1 MAGANGYMAGRH
13 SRGMASSRDPE
24 PARAFVPGHAAGFA
38 TVDRHDDPTKA
49 GSRGAGLALSDGVAV
64 TVRPAGER
72 SVELDGEPVELG
84 AVERVLDALQAR
96 VAVRGASDLPRG
108 VGLGVSGGMA
118 LGAALATNRA
128 LDRGLSANELVT
140 VAHGAEVQAGT
151 GRGDVVGAARGGAPV
166 RLEPGGPHENVV
178 DAIAEPARVEYH
190 ALGEPAGDTGPGH
203 GEALPVAGDELTAAG
218 ERALSAV
225 VRDPTLSTV
234 MEASRRFVRETG
246 LLTDR
251 ARGVIE
257 DVAAADG
264 SATMAVGGETV
275 LALGCG
281 LSDAGYDGT
290 ACRLHPGAAVELLE
304 G

>member
-1 MAGANGYMAGRH
+1 MTGV
-13 SRGMASSRDPE
+13 RDPA
-24 PARAFVPGHAAGFA
+24 PAQAFVPGHAAGFA

-49 GSRGAGLALSDGVAV
+49 GARGAGLALSDGVTV
-64 TVRPAGER
+64 TVRPAEDR

-84 AVERVLDALQAR
+84 AVERVLEALQAR
-96 VAVRGASDLPRG
+96 VAVRGTSDLPRG
-108 VGLGVSGGMA
+108 AGLGVSGGMA

-140 VAHGAEVQAGT
+140 IAHGAEVQAGT

-178 DAIAEPARVEYH
+178 DAIPEPARVEYH
-190 ALGEPAGDTGPGH
+190 ALGEPGSDTVSGGS
-203 GEALPVAGDELTAAG
+203 ETLPVADDDLTAAG

-251 ARGVIE
+251 ARGIIE
-257 DVAAADG
+257 DVAAAGG

-275 LALGCG
+275 LALGSG
-281 LSDAGYDGT
+281 LSDAGYDAA
-290 ACRLHPGAAVELLE
+290 ACRLHPGATMEEPVE
-304 G
+304 

>member
-1 MAGANGYMAGRH
+1 MT
-13 SRGMASSRDPE
+13 RGRDPQ

-49 GSRGAGLALSDGVAV
+49 GARGAGLALSDGVTV
-64 TVRPAGER
+64 TVRPDGER
-72 SVELDGEPVELG
+72 SVELDGEPVGLG

-118 LGAALATNRA
+118 LGTALATNRA
-128 LDRGLSANELVT
+128 LDRGLSVNELVT

-178 DAIAEPARVEYH
+178 DAIPEPARVEYYVLDGAGGNT
-190 ALGEPAGDTGPGH
+190 ALED
-203 GEALPVAGDELTAAG
+203 EALTRAG

-225 VRDPTLSTV
+225 VRDPTLSAF

-257 DVAAADG
+257 DVAAAGG

-275 LALGCG
+275 LALGSG
-281 LSDAGYDGT
+281 LSDAGYDAA
-290 ACRLHPGAAVELLE
+290 ACRLHPGAAVECPDR
-304 G
+304 